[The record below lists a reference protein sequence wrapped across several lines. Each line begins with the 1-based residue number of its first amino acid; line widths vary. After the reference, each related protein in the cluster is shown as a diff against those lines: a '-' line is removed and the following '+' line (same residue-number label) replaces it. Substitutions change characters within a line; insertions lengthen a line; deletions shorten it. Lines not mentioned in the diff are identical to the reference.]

1 MDSEIFV
8 YDADTYEKDIQG
20 AYRTAAFDIYL
31 SGQFSSDVSKLS
43 KSDLGTF
50 VHEYIHFLQN
60 VSTPWGIHAGIV
72 RNNDIAEMVHS
83 YDNVQEIHFPYHFTV
98 SSLQLEY
105 RKWLQCSIGTG
116 RSSLRIDTSRP
127 TGFYFTNVPDM
138 PISMHNVHFHFFAE
152 DGQKHDIIIG
162 ATIIKESMALMI
174 QSFVDPNIH
183 EHPDIPYN
191 VSEILCR
198 NHFAN
203 IANDKQKIVQ
213 LCYISL
219 FSLDPGF
226 ALMCELK
233 NANLH
238 PELSGSALYSDF
250 MSGDVVIR
258 GIGRLS
264 KAQHFRQLLGNYRQ
278 SIRGILPCDLHYI
291 GYVLN
296 EVERVILMPPLMGIV
311 ELIQNNPKAIQ
322 DLIGWLGMP
331 YVHTSDG
338 TQFYLQRSDD
348 EHFFED
354 VVVMSGNASIY
365 DYICQTIPNATC
377 PFSYMCDDGE
387 YICDVRPWDKGE
399 CIFTTCLE
407 GMHLR
412 RKRIINDKIVSN
424 EN

>member
-1 MDSEIFV
+1 MENEIFV
-8 YDADTYEKDIQG
+8 YDAETYEEDIRG
-20 AYRTAAFDIYL
+20 AYKIAAFDIYL
-31 SGQFSSDVSKLS
+31 SGRFSSDISTLS

-83 YDNVQEIHFPYHFTV
+83 YDNLQEIHFPYQFTP
-98 SSLQLEY
+98 SKTQLIY

-116 RSSLRIDTSRP
+116 RSCLRIDQSRP
-127 TGFYFTNVPDM
+127 TGYFFKDIPDM
-138 PISMHNVHFHFFAE
+138 PVSMHNVHFMFFAE
-152 DGQKHDIIIG
+152 DDQEHDIIIG

-174 QSFVDPNIH
+174 QSFVDPNVF

-191 VSEILCR
+191 IIEILCR
-198 NHFAN
+198 NHFPN
-203 IANDKQKIVQ
+203 IANDKMKIIQ

-219 FSLDPGF
+219 FSLDPGY

-238 PELSGSALYSDF
+238 PELSGAVLYSDF
-250 MSGDVVIR
+250 MCGDVVVK
-258 GIGRLS
+258 GVGRVS
-264 KAQHFRQLLGNYRQ
+264 KIQHFRQLLGNYRQ
-278 SIRGILPCDLHYI
+278 SIRGILPCELHYI
-291 GYVLN
+291 GHVLD
-296 EVERVILMPPLMGIV
+296 EVEKVMLMPPLMGIV
-311 ELIQNNPKAIQ
+311 ELIQKNSNAVQ

-338 TQFYLQRSDD
+338 TQFYMQRSDD
-348 EHFFED
+348 EHFFQD
-354 VVVMSGNASIY
+354 VILMSGNASIY
-365 DYICQTIPNATC
+365 DYICQTIPNSTC

-387 YICDVRPWDKGE
+387 YICDVRPWDKDY

-412 RKRIINDKIVSN
+412 DKRIINDRFTSD
-424 EN
+424 EE